1 MILNNADAI
10 YMGNN
15 NTKVYMGET
24 LVFLDGDS
32 VNSFVKTGDVFV
44 KTAGTINGKVA
55 YFYDGGGEIESQSF
69 IKWDNDYEEPGTENE
84 WVRSQYG
91 VPSLSFNAD
100 DTEYPWLLN
109 NGSIVQDFATSYSYS

>member
-1 MILNNADAI
+1 MILNNAGAI

-32 VNSFVKTGDVFV
+32 VNSFVKTGNVFV
-44 KTAGTINGKVA
+44 KNAFTINGKVS
-55 YFYDGGGEIESQSF
+55 YFYDGGGEIESQST
-69 IKWDNDYEEPGTENE
+69 IKWDNDYEEPGTENK

-109 NGSIVQDFATSYSYS
+109 NGSIVQDFATS